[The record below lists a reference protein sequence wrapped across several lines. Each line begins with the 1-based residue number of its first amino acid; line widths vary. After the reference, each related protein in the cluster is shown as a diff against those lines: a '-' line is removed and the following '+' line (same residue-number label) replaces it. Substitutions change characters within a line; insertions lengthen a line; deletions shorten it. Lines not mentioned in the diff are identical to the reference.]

1 MLDYIDSNFGD
12 VMKRFLLFLLLSAIV
27 VSVQAQNRG
36 VAGRPSFRIF
46 TDLARFRG
54 DSTHVYVEVYYSFD
68 VSQLKYIKTGD
79 AFRADAVMS
88 IYLKRSADDSIV
100 VGQSWR
106 IPFSVADTTAL
117 QVSRTYVDVLGF
129 YVKPDVYRLYVIGR
143 DVNMPL
149 LRDSMSV
156 PIDIKS
162 VDNTKIALSDIEIC
176 SSIVASENDSANRF
190 CKNTYEVRPNPPRIF
205 GVNQPVLFYYAEA
218 YNLLKGTTPSFKAQV
233 SIENAVGKKVYESE
247 RTRRRVNE
255 SSVEVGTVK
264 ISFLSS
270 GTYTFS
276 YTLLDSAA
284 NSTATAS
291 KRFFV
296 YNPSVAPDTLTPRGG
311 NGYLASEYAT
321 MTEEELDK
329 EFGMS
334 RYLASKDEL
343 NQYGKLKGVESKRK
357 MMFDFWNKRD
367 ENPATPENELK
378 REYMKRVEYANTYY
392 KTGFRDGWKTDRGRV
407 FIVYGAPDEV
417 ERHANEIDVKPY
429 EIWFYNSIQGG
440 VQFVFGDRTGFS
452 DYTLLHSTHRDEM
465 HDENWMRQIQAQ

>member
-1 MLDYIDSNFGD
+1 
-12 VMKRFLLFLLLSAIV
+12 
-27 VSVQAQNRG
+27 
-36 VAGRPSFRIF
+36 
-46 TDLARFRG
+46 
-54 DSTHVYVEVYYSFD
+54 
-68 VSQLKYIKTGD
+68 
-79 AFRADAVMS
+79 
-88 IYLKRSADDSIV
+88 
-100 VGQSWR
+100 
-106 IPFSVADTTAL
+106 
-117 QVSRTYVDVLGF
+117 
-129 YVKPDVYRLYVIGR
+129 
-143 DVNMPL
+143 
-149 LRDSMSV
+149 
-156 PIDIKS
+156 
-162 VDNTKIALSDIEIC
+162 
-176 SSIVASENDSANRF
+176 
-190 CKNTYEVRPNPPRIF
+190 
-205 GVNQPVLFYYAEA
+205 
-218 YNLLKGTTPSFKAQV
+218 
-233 SIENAVGKKVYESE
+233 
-247 RTRRRVNE
+247 VNE

-264 ISFLSS
+264 IATLSS

-284 NSTATAS
+284 NTTAVAS

-311 NGYLASEYAT
+311 NGYLASEYST
-321 MTEEELDK
+321 MNEDELDK
-329 EFGMS
+329 EFSMS

-367 ENPATPENELK
+367 ENPVTPENETK